1 MPKYLLYSKCFSLLH
16 HHDTTESMNFF
27 SIANLHCPPSI
38 LNPRQT
44 PPREL
49 TGTRAL
55 PFFRALKRGDTKT
68 CHEDNLLGPQL
79 VGIAVFTISL
89 LKFQETLSTRKRGR
103 NSLLSTVTITH
114 GQWSRHESS
123 FSDLLLTLEV
133 RGCSGAFSP
142 SSPFPMRVDSP
153 IPQCNPLSPP
163 PHSCLQP
170 AASLAVFGG
179 ALRRGRVKS
188 QKQSTHSALLL
199 LLPGGCK
206 TQDLCCFHLTST
218 KLEDLQINKAH
229 VTDRFLRLFRYLI
242 EKHKKGD
249 RNEHMKNPRC

>member
-1 MPKYLLYSKCFSLLH
+1 
-16 HHDTTESMNFF
+16 MNFF
-27 SIANLHCPPSI
+27 NIANLHCPPSI
-38 LNPRQT
+38 LNPHQP

-49 TGTRAL
+49 TGNKAL
-55 PFFRALKRGDTKT
+55 PFFRAFKRRDPKI
-68 CHEDNLLGPQL
+68 CHKENILGPQSL
-79 VGIAVFTISL
+79 GIAVFIISL
-89 LKFQETLSTRKRGR
+89 LKFQGTLSTRKRGR
-103 NSLLSTVTITH
+103 NLLLSTVTITH

-123 FSDLLLTLEV
+123 SSDLLTLEA
-133 RGCSGAFSP
+133 RGCSGDFSP

-163 PHSCLQP
+163 SHSRLQP

-188 QKQSTHSALLL
+188 QKQSTPSALLL

-229 VTDRFLRLFRYLI
+229 VIDRFLRLFRYLI